1 MRKRNKISITLT
13 LEDATDI
20 RHWMEEVFTDA
31 ELVVSDNALFSY
43 SILEQLRKDIKEAK
57 EHNER
62 CDRLEAEKKAA
73 EDKLHQLFSMMRA
86 ARRRGDQRTVHF
98 PEITKSAFTWE
109 MESVNIFNSP
119 TKAKFHWYQPR
130 KRVVW
135 LKFEPGDITN
145 SLFDDDQFAFDLSE
159 AVLLGFMSE
168 ETFNLKKEVV

>member
-13 LEDATDI
+13 LDDAADI
-20 RHWMEEVFTDA
+20 KFLTKADDTQA
-31 ELVVSDNALFSY
+31 ALNLY
-43 SILEQLRKDIKEAK
+43 EQLAKKIEEAN

-62 CDRLEAEKKAA
+62 VDRVEAEKKAA

-98 PEITKSAFTWE
+98 PAITKSAFTWE

-119 TKAKFHWYQPR
+119 TQAKFHWYQPR

-135 LKFEPGDITN
+135 LKFKPGDITN

-159 AVLLGFMSE
+159 AVQLGFMSE
-168 ETFNLKKEVV
+168 ETFNLKKEMV